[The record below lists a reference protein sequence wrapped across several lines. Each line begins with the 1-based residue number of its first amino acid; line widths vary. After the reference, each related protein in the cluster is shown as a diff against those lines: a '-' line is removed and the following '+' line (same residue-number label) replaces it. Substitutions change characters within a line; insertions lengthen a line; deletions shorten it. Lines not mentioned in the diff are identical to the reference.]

1 MIMRRTRKAFYAQE
15 DSFGRTG
22 EPGQVR
28 SYETGARSY
37 MDDWKEDAKE
47 MGMSLKKYLRY
58 YFDELNDGGL
68 QFTWQTLGSG
78 YGFHGTTVCSFPNS
92 LTGGRVR
99 VKEIWDSVMIDE
111 SWSK

>member
-1 MIMRRTRKAFYAQE
+1 MKRTGKDAFYAQE

-22 EPGQVR
+22 RPGQVR
-28 SYETGARSY
+28 SYEMGARSY
-37 MDDWKEDAKE
+37 IGEWRQEAKE
-47 MGMSLKKYLRY
+47 LRMGLKKYLRHC
-58 YFDELNDGGL
+58 FDSLNDGSL

-99 VKEIWDSVMIDE
+99 VKEIWEQVMIDE